1 MRELVAFTVWVD
13 GTGATAV
20 DVPEVED
27 DVVVVV
33 VVVVVDL
40 IARSVRELDAAVEIE
55 PRVSLPCVA

>member
-1 MRELVAFTVWVD
+1 MRVLVAFAVWVD

-27 DVVVVV
+27 TV